1 MSLTLGNKGYFFKV
15 KDETRVVLNYQV
27 NVIDTTV
34 ERDEFLWSIIYKIM
48 IKIMYNE
55 VGF

>member
-34 ERDEFLWSIIYKIM
+34 ERDEFL
-48 IKIMYNE
+48 
-55 VGF
+55 